1 MSLTQPELSKLQINI
16 LQVFKKLDS
25 QETVSSVAR
34 HLKLEAALARSML
47 DKLAELNYLRLK
59 HVGTSQ
65 FYVMLP
71 AGVNY
76 LRQMVNAPAVQS
88 SMDVL
93 RQQQDQALDLLK
105 ASGSDGL
112 SAKATAEKMQVDR
125 VVASV
130 ILESL
135 VKAGSVKRW
144 ANGVYHIPAT
154 AKPAAVTKD
163 DKAEPANI
171 HPREKGALEK
181 AYIAATS
188 APAVGQLQDERL
200 KELRKSLA
208 ELKQKIQF
216 PPQILI
222 PDYELKQEVLLNLAP
237 LFDDSI
243 SNVLTDIRTDL
254 QNIHTLN
261 SGVQQ

>member
-1 MSLTQPELSKLQINI
+1 MSITQPELNKLQVNI
-16 LQVFKKLDS
+16 LQVFKKIDS
-25 QETVSSVAR
+25 QETVTSVAR
-34 HLKLEAALARSML
+34 HLKLEAALAKSML
-47 DKLAELNYLRLK
+47 DKLAELSYLRLK

-65 FYVMLP
+65 LYVMLP

-88 SMDVL
+88 STDVL
-93 RQQQDQALDLLK
+93 RQQQDEALNLLK
-105 ASGSDGL
+105 AAGSFGL
-112 SAKATAEKMQVDR
+112 SAKAAAEKMQIDR
-125 VVASV
+125 VVASS
-130 ILESL
+130 ILQSL

-154 AKPAAVTKD
+154 AKPAAPED

-171 HPREKGALEK
+171 PPREKGTLEK
-181 AYIAATS
+181 AYTATS
-188 APAVGQLQDERL
+188 APTVGQLQDERL
-200 KELRKSLA
+200 KALRKSLA
-208 ELKQKIQF
+208 ELGEKIKY

-222 PDYELKQEVLLNLAP
+222 PDYELKQEVLQRLAD
-237 LFDDSI
+237 FFEDSI

-254 QNIHTLN
+254 QNIHTFN